1 MKAML
6 TAFVAIFVVAI
17 AADYGLDYA
26 GFSAAERTSGNAVR
40 LD

>member
-6 TAFVAIFVVAI
+6 TAFVMTAIIAI

-26 GFSAAERTSGNAVR
+26 GFSAAEQTSGDSVR
-40 LD
+40 LE